1 MVYHQGRNSAAGSK
15 LIGTSFDGQVTLLA
29 ERLANMIRNMLLVL
43 VCALWGCA
51 SVRTYES
58 LRQPIG
64 VRLSAEIGAPL
75 FHMDRSSDLPNAF
88 GKADLFGGKV
98 DGGYVELVFA
108 GVAQTGG
115 IIFRVTDLGTRSS
128 ETTMSR
134 YGATQAQ
141 ATTTTY
147 GNVSTTDVT
156 VREPPRG
163 STVPL
168 PPNTT
173 EFLYDTRSEPL
184 VIRGIEVT
192 ILGLSPYRCD
202 YALRDLRQR

>member
-1 MVYHQGRNSAAGSK
+1 
-15 LIGTSFDGQVTLLA
+15 
-29 ERLANMIRNMLLVL
+29 MIRNTLLVL

-51 SVRTYES
+51 SVRTYEA

-75 FHMDRSSDLPNAF
+75 FHMDRNSDLPNAF
-88 GKADLFGGKV
+88 GHADLFGGKV

-108 GVAQTGG
+108 GVAPTGG
-115 IIFRVTDLGTRSS
+115 ILLRVTDLATRSN

-134 YGATQAQ
+134 YGATQAH

-156 VREPPRG
+156 MREPPSG

-173 EFLYDTRSEPL
+173 EFLYDPQTGPL
-184 VIRGIEVT
+184 MIRGIEVT
-192 ILGLSPYRCD
+192 ILGLSSYRCD